1 MALATVYQD
10 DGFLDARRAAVVAL
24 ANPRNRL
31 DYTVRLS
38 RTLELTGGLGRVT
51 VSIRYVPD
59 ALVMDATCLAN
70 YCTVLADQEWDSLE
84 MLAACI
90 LDDLNNELVP
100 RWVRVRLTST
110 LDQGTTQAE
119 LVMEDRQP
127 NWTGRITD

>member
-1 MALATVYQD
+1 
-10 DGFLDARRAAVVAL
+10 
-24 ANPRNRL
+24 
-31 DYTVRLS
+31 
-38 RTLELTGGLGRVT
+38 
-51 VSIRYVPD
+51 
-59 ALVMDATCLAN
+59 
-70 YCTVLADQEWDSLE
+70 